1 MAAGDTVTR
10 KEKIMRDPR
19 TTIAGIVA
27 GIAILSRTFGLEI
40 PSEVTDGIIAV
51 AVFFLG
57 FFAKQAD

>member
-1 MAAGDTVTR
+1 M
-10 KEKIMRDPR
+10 KDPR